1 LLYEPC
7 EQAHS
12 HFGRRL
18 PILTRGP
25 STRSGQMVTRPD
37 QGDEERGGGA
47 GREVRSGSPV
57 GELGRLR
64 RARLLSRRSI
74 AALALAICALSVA
87 GSAATSASASATSLP
102 MHALSSTS
110 TTYPAG
116 KQQLCESRAKLK
128 TSVATLVKPSTLTSG
143 RNAIKAAASQVKT
156 NLTAFKKAAKG
167 YYKPQINAVQAAV
180 QQVATTADKLGNG
193 QVTKNLEAVGSAITK
208 VGTTTAALVANTKAS
223 CG

>member
-1 LLYEPC
+1 LPYEPC
-7 EQAHS
+7 ERAYS
-12 HFGRRL
+12 YSGRRL
-18 PILTRGP
+18 PSPAGGP
-25 STRSGQMVTRPD
+25 GTPSGESLRRPD

-74 AALALAICALSVA
+74 AALGLAICALSVA
-87 GSAATSASASATSLP
+87 GSAAASASASATSLP

-116 KQQLCESRAKLK
+116 KQQLCEARAKLK

-143 RNAIKAAASQVKT
+143 RNAIKAAANQVKT

-180 QQVATTADKLGNG
+180 QQVVTAAGKLGNG
-193 QVTKNLEAVGSAITK
+193 QVSKNLEAVGSAITK

>member
-1 LLYEPC
+1 LLYELR
-7 EQAHS
+7 EQAYS
-12 HFGRRL
+12 HLGRRL
-18 PILTRGP
+18 SSLTGGP
-25 STRSGQMVTRPD
+25 GKRSGQTVTRPD
-37 QGDEERGGGA
+37 QGDEKRGGGA
-47 GREVRSGSPV
+47 AREVRSGSPV

-64 RARLLSRRSI
+64 RVRLLPRRSI

-87 GSAATSASASATSLP
+87 GSAATSGSASATSLP
-102 MHALSSTS
+102 LHALSSTS

-116 KQQLCESRAKLK
+116 KQQLCEARAKLK

-143 RNAIKAAASQVKT
+143 RNAIKAAANQVKT

-180 QQVATTADKLGNG
+180 QQVVAAAGKLGNG
-193 QVTKNLEAVGSAITK
+193 QLSKNLQVVGSAITK